1 MWINL
6 LEEFDWIAMKL
17 IIAGHDLSDAGGEGP
32 EGMDEGLVAECRQQ
46 VLILSVDEVGLED
59 GEVGGCS

>member
-17 IIAGHDLSDAGGEGP
+17 IIAGHDLPDAGGEGP
-32 EGMDEGLVAECRQQ
+32 EGMDEGLVAEGRQQ
-46 VLILSVDEVGLED
+46 VLILSVD
-59 GEVGGCS
+59 